1 MYSINSIIIKCITII
16 MNTNFNKYGNKQEI
30 LQANSFCER
39 HPHNLTYKYC
49 ENCQKCVCDKCI
61 REEHL
66 SHKTVE
72 ITNDVQS
79 NRYIV
84 QLLKNFKIE
93 TSKKVEVIAQS
104 FKNML
109 SGNNQSKNDL
119 NSKKKMITKYFED
132 ELELIKR
139 HTNML
144 KKTLEDFQNEIIEL
158 VVLYKA
164 KFFELFG
171 TLHNNYSSLVNSINE
186 CILLFNFI

>member
-1 MYSINSIIIKCITII
+1 MLTGDKKEIIRMK
-16 MNTNFNKYGNKQEI
+16 K
-30 LQANSFCER
+30 
-39 HPHNLTYKYC
+39 
-49 ENCQKCVCDKCI
+49 
-61 REEHL
+61 
-66 SHKTVE
+66 
-72 ITNDVQS
+72 
-79 NRYIV
+79 
-84 QLLKNFKIE
+84 FKIE

-158 VVLYKA
+158 VELYKA

-171 TLHNNYSSLVNSINE
+171 TLHYNYSSFIPNGLPSVNS
-186 CILLFNFI
+186 